1 MRWMLHKSRLAAA
14 LFALFLLAPGPLLLK
29 VRLDNA
35 PEIYFPENDPAVVFD
50 RALREQFPQ
59 DQVLVALFQ
68 GDDLYE
74 TAFLQKL
81 DSLVQA
87 LEKDPDV
94 DRVMAVTTVDQIRAT
109 PEGFAVERL
118 IDPSALVQATVIE
131 RRERA
136 TQDRF
141 APGMIVSPDGDAMA
155 VVLRPSPMETSLQR
169 LELEQLLRRQIDAT
183 GLSPWLTAVAGH
195 VALDVAQL
203 RAMILDL
210 ATLIPGTLG
219 IGLFLMW
226 WLFRRWLVVT
236 LTAATIAAVT
246 GMSVGLLVLLGKPFT
261 LISVII
267 PPLLTALTV
276 AMLMHLFTAIL
287 HAAQRG
293 LDGVERMRAAI
304 ASVASPI
311 AFTALTTAA
320 GLVSLMVSPIRP
332 IETFGMIAAI
342 GVLFAAATV
351 ILLVPALV
359 LRFDHAPWVVQRRG
373 MRWLDHFTDRAA
385 RLALRRAPWVL
396 GGTAVLLAVA
406 IPQIAKVE
414 VETDLYAFFSEQH
427 SITTATQ
434 RVEENLSGVMAFE
447 VVFDGPEYNSL
458 LQPRRLR
465 AIRDLQQWLDER
477 PEVDYSLAL
486 PDLIEE
492 MHWAFNEEDP
502 AFRSLPDDEA
512 LIAQYLFIYDGR
524 DLFDLV
530 NRDFSRSRLILN
542 LNITGAR
549 ELNAFMADLRTHLEA
564 QPPADLEWEFA
575 GMGRLFADQER
586 LLIQG
591 QLDSLLVVV
600 SLVLV
605 MMWILWRSLTVTVVS
620 MVPNLAPVV
629 LIFAL
634 MGLLGIWLDMATA
647 MIASVAVGIAL
658 DDTIHVLHG
667 YLEHRRA
674 GSSNTWAIAR
684 TFRQRGRAV
693 VATTVVLSAQFL
705 LMALSAFRP
714 TAAFGLLTAFGLVVA
729 LVFDLLVLP
738 ALLVALRRWISV
750 PVRQTGSARHA

>member
-1 MRWMLHKSRLAAA
+1 MHWMLHKPRLAVA
-14 LFALFLLAPGPLLLK
+14 LFALFLLVPGPLLLK

-35 PEIYFPENDPAVVFD
+35 PEIYFPADDPAVVFD
-50 RALREQFPQ
+50 QALREQFPQ

-81 DSLVQA
+81 DTLVQR
-87 LEKDPDV
+87 LEMDPEV
-94 DRVMAVTTVDQIRAT
+94 NRVLAVTTMDQIRAT
-109 PEGFAVERL
+109 PEGFAVEPL
-118 IDPSALVQATVIE
+118 INPMNLDETTSAQ

-141 APGMIVSPDGDAMA
+141 APGMIVAPEGDFLA
-155 VVLRPSPMETSLQR
+155 VVLRPSPMESSLQR
-169 LELEQLLRRQIDAT
+169 LELEQLLRRQIDAS
-183 GLSPWLTAVAGH
+183 GLSPWLSAVAGH

-203 RAMILDL
+203 RAMMVDL
-210 ATLIPGTLG
+210 ATLIPGSLA
-219 IGLFLMW
+219 IGLPLLW
-226 WLFRRWLVVT
+226 WLFRRWLVVA
-236 LTAATIAAVT
+236 LAATTIAAVT

-261 LISVII
+261 LISAII

-276 AMLMHLFTAIL
+276 AMLMHLFNAIL

-293 LDGVERMRAAI
+293 LEGEERMRAAI
-304 ASVASPI
+304 TSVALPI

-320 GLVSLMVSPIRP
+320 GLASLMVSPIRP

-342 GVLFAAATV
+342 GVLFAAAIV

-359 LRFDHAPWVVQRRG
+359 MRFDRAGWVVQRRG
-373 MRWLDHFTDRAA
+373 MRWVDSFTDRMA
-385 RLALRRAPWVL
+385 RLALRRVPWVL
-396 GGTAVLLAVA
+396 GGATLLLAIA
-406 IPQIAKVE
+406 IPQITRVE
-414 VETDLYAFFSEQH
+414 VETDLYAFFSESH
-427 SITTATQ
+427 PITTATR
-434 RVEENLSGVMAFE
+434 RVEENLSGVMTFE
-447 VVFDGPEYNSL
+447 VVFDGPEFNSL
-458 LQPRRLR
+458 LQPQRLQ
-465 AIRDLQQWLDER
+465 AIRAVQQWLDER
-477 PEVDYSLAL
+477 PEVDYSLSL
-486 PDLIEE
+486 PDLIAE

-502 AFRSLPDDEA
+502 GFRAIPDNEP

-530 NRDFSRSRLILN
+530 NRDFNRTRLVLN

-549 ELNAFMADLRTHLEA
+549 ELNAFMAELRARLEA
-564 QPPADLEWEFA
+564 QPPADLQWEFA

-605 MMWILWRSLTVTVVS
+605 MMGIMWRSLPVTLVS

-629 LIFAL
+629 FIFAL

-658 DDTIHVLHG
+658 DDTIHILHG
-667 YLEHRRA
+667 YLEHRR
-674 GSSNTWAIAR
+674 
-684 TFRQRGRAV
+684 
-693 VATTVVLSAQFL
+693 
-705 LMALSAFRP
+705 
-714 TAAFGLLTAFGLVVA
+714 
-729 LVFDLLVLP
+729 
-738 ALLVALRRWISV
+738 
-750 PVRQTGSARHA
+750 TGYSE

>member
-1 MRWMLHKSRLAAA
+1 MHWMMNKPRLAVV

-29 VRLDNA
+29 IKLDNA
-35 PEIYFPENDPAVVFD
+35 PEIYFPENEPAVVLD

-74 TAFLQKL
+74 VAFLQKL
-81 DSLVQA
+81 DSLVLA
-87 LEKDPDV
+87 LDSDPNV
-94 DRVMAVTTVDQIRAT
+94 DRVLAVTTMDQIRAT
-109 PEGFAVERL
+109 PEGFAVESL
-118 IDPSALVQATVIE
+118 IDISALAQTTATQ

-141 APGMIVSPDGDAMA
+141 APGLIVASGGDAMA
-155 VVLRPSPMETSLQR
+155 LVLRPSPMETSLQR
-169 LELEQLLRRQIDAT
+169 LQLEQLLRRQIDAT

-203 RAMILDL
+203 RAMIVDL
-210 ATLIPGTLG
+210 ATLIPGTMG
-219 IGLFLMW
+219 IGLLLLW
-226 WLFRRWLVVT
+226 WLFRRWLVVA
-236 LTAATIAAVT
+236 LAAATIAAVT
-246 GMSVGLLVLLGKPFT
+246 GMSVGLMVVLGAPFT
-261 LISVII
+261 LISAII

-276 AMLMHLFTAIL
+276 AMLMHLFNAIL

-293 LDGVERMRAAI
+293 LGGVARMRAAV

-320 GLVSLMVSPIRP
+320 GLASLMVSPIRP
-332 IETFGMIAAI
+332 IGTFGLIAAI

-351 ILLVPALV
+351 VLLVPALV
-359 LRFDHAPWVVQRRG
+359 VRFDRSPWVVQRRG
-373 MRWLDHFTDRAA
+373 MRWVDHFTDRAA
-385 RLALRRAPWVL
+385 RLALRRPTWVL
-396 GGTAVLLAVA
+396 GGAAMLLAVA
-406 IPQIAKVE
+406 IPQIPKVE
-414 VETDLYAFFSEQH
+414 VETDLYAFFSEEH
-427 SITTATQ
+427 RLTTATQ
-434 RVEENLSGVMAFE
+434 LVEENLSGVMAFE
-447 VVFDGPEYNSL
+447 VVFDGPEFNSL
-458 LQPRRLR
+458 QQPSRLQ
-465 AIRDLQQWLDER
+465 AIRAVQQWLDTR
-477 PEVDYSLAL
+477 PEVDYSLSL
-486 PDLIEE
+486 PDLIAE
-492 MHWAFNEEDP
+492 MHWAFNEEAP
-502 AFRSLPDDEA
+502 AFRSIPDGEA
-512 LIAQYLFIYDGR
+512 LVAQYLFIYDGR

-530 NRDFSRSRLILN
+530 NRDFSRTRLILN
-542 LNITGAR
+542 LNTTGAR
-549 ELNAFMADLRTHLEA
+549 ELNTFMADLRAYLQA

-605 MMWILWRSLTVTVVS
+605 LMWLMWRSLTVTVVS

-658 DDTIHVLHG
+658 DDTIHILHG
-667 YLEHRRA
+667 YLEHRRS
-674 GSSNTWAIAR
+674 GNTTTWAIAR

-705 LMALSAFRP
+705 LMGLSAFQP

-738 ALLVALRRWISV
+738 ALVMVLRSYISV
-750 PVRQTGSARHA
+750 HARVKG